1 MSPANP
7 VGPARVRRA
16 TLVDADAVGVL
27 FDDYRQFYRQPPDR
41 GLATAFIRERLQRG
55 DAIVLVAGA
64 GGQSVDGFCQIYPT
78 FCSVA
83 AAPIF
88 ILYDLFVAATARRR
102 GIARALLESARNEAV
117 AAGVARMD
125 LQTARTNTPARA
137 LYESLGWELDVTF
150 DTYHLRLHDK

>member
-1 MSPANP
+1 MSP
-7 VGPARVRRA
+7 VGPVWVRRA
-16 TLVDADAVGVL
+16 TLVDADAVGTL
-27 FDDYRQFYRQPPDR
+27 FDEYRQFYQQPPDR
-41 GLATAFIRERLQRG
+41 GLATEYIRERLQRG
-55 DAIVLVAGA
+55 ESIVLVAG
-64 GGQSVDGFCQIYPT
+64 SSERLVDGFCQIYPT

-88 ILYDLFVAATARRR
+88 ILYDLFVAATARRS
-102 GIARALLESARNEAV
+102 GIARALLEAARNEAV

-150 DTYHLRLHDK
+150 DTYHLRF